1 MAIGYKYSA
10 LTTIAGFKVEGVYMQ
25 NWDELD
31 ETGHCPSEA
40 DYISMQRVCQS
51 LSIPHSKVSF
61 VKEYW
66 NSVFRFIAL
75 CVIEYA
81 VVTEV

>member
-1 MAIGYKYSA
+1 MF
-10 LTTIAGFKVEGVYMQ
+10 AGFKVEGVYMQ

-40 DYISMQRVCQS
+40 DYSSMQRVCQS
-51 LSIPHSKVSF
+51 LNIPHSKVNF

-66 NSVFRFIAL
+66 NNVFRFIVL
-75 CVIEYA
+75 CVIIANDSY
-81 VVTEV
+81 

>member
-1 MAIGYKYSA
+1 
-10 LTTIAGFKVEGVYMQ
+10 MQ

-40 DYISMQRVCQS
+40 DYISMQKVCQS

-66 NSVFRFIAL
+66 NSVFRFIVL
-75 CVIEYA
+75 CVIEY
-81 VVTEV
+81 VVKYRHIWYTAHTYVPSPFVCTPQ